1 MGRVVL
7 VTGVSRSLGGQMA
20 RRIAADPEVEQVIGV
35 DVIAP
40 RPGDEITAENFEFVR
55 ADIRNPIIS
64 KVIAAHQIDTVV
76 HAGVLATPMQAGG
89 RSTMKEIN
97 VIGTMQL
104 LAACQKA
111 ESVNRLVVKSSTSI
125 YGSGPKDPAMFTEET
140 EPRHPPTSGWAKDSL
155 EVEGYVRGFARRR
168 PDVTVTTLRF
178 ANFIAP
184 RIRTAMA
191 TYYSLPLVPTV
202 LGYDA
207 RLQFVHVDDGLEVIR
222 RAVIDEHPGTYNVA
236 GDGMLLLSQTIKMTG
251 RPTMPLPSFAL
262 GAARSMLMRAKL
274 ADFSP
279 EQVRF
284 LTYGRGVDTTRLKE
298 RFGFT
303 PRYTSL
309 EAFEDFAFALG
320 RGLVPDEEQL
330 HDLERAIVS
339 KLPGSTSTERR
350 GVA

>member
-7 VTGVSRSLGGQMA
+7 VTGVARPLGGQMA
-20 RRIAADPEVEQVIGV
+20 RILAADPEVDEVVGV

-40 RPGDEITAENFEFVR
+40 RPEDEVKAENFEFVR
-55 ADIRNPIIS
+55 ADIRNPIIA
-64 KVIAAHQIDTVV
+64 KVIAAHEIDTVV
-76 HAGVLATPMQAGG
+76 HMGVLATPMQAGG

-104 LAACQKA
+104 LAACQRA
-111 ESVNRLVVKSSTSI
+111 ESVNRLVVKSSSSV

-140 EPRHPPTSGWAKDSL
+140 EPRHPPTSGWAKDSQ

-168 PDVTVTTLRF
+168 SDVTVTTLRF

-184 RIRTAMA
+184 KIRTAMA
-191 TYYSLPLVPTV
+191 SYYALPMVPTV

-207 RLQFVHVDDGLEVIR
+207 RMQFIHVKDGMEVLR
-222 RAVIDEHPGTYNVA
+222 RAVVNEHPGTFNVA
-236 GDGMLLLSQTIKMTG
+236 GDGVLMLSQSVKMCG
-251 RPTMPLPSFAL
+251 RPTLPVPPFAL
-262 GAARSMLMRAKL
+262 GAIRSFLMQAKL

-284 LTYGRGVDTTRLKE
+284 LTYGRGIDTTRLKE

-303 PRYTSL
+303 PAYTTT

-320 RGLVPDEEQL
+320 RGLIPDEQQVRE
-330 HDLERAIVS
+330 LEHSILS
-339 KLPGSTSTERR
+339 KLTGAGRVS
-350 GVA
+350 A